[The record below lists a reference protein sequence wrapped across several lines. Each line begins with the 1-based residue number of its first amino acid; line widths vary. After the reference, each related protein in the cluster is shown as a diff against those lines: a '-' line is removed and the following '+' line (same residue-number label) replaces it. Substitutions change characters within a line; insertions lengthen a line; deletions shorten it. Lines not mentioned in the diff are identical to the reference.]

1 MYQFRA
7 KVRGILHK
15 LVLLFALKRFALKL
29 LDKSNEI
36 EQEIDLLRKLNNHKH
51 IVKYV
56 DDFIDNGFQCIITEF
71 CEVRILLF
79 YYSSMIFFC

>member
-36 EQEIDLLRKLNNHKH
+36 EQEIDLLRKLNNQKH

-56 DDFIDNGFQCIITEF
+56 DDFIDNGFQCIITEY
-71 CEVRILLF
+71 CEVRMLLF
-79 YYSSMIFFC
+79 YYV

>member
-1 MYQFRA
+1 MYNLNVYQFRA

-56 DDFIDNGFQCIITEF
+56 DDFIIFIIKTIEIF
-71 CEVRILLF
+71 LF
-79 YYSSMIFFC
+79 KLIFLYKFKL